1 MKVVY
6 CLNSICT
13 CGGIE
18 IGTITR
24 SNALAA
30 LGYDVYIVVTD
41 NTKPPIVQLHPAVN
55 LINLKINYY
64 ADDWKS
70 HGHVL
75 YGILVKRFRHKK
87 RLADVLHQIKP
98 DIVISVGTAEKN
110 MIPEIHGDWKSIREV
125 RFFRFY
131 RMIHSKTLFDKI
143 LAVGGNTFDRFKLR
157 KYDRIVVL
165 TEEDKATNWKSYSN
179 VVVMPNPVRSSFDV
193 ISDLMSKRVIAAG
206 RLTHQKN
213 FMSLIRAFSVVAAKH
228 PDWSLD
234 IYGEGCQRQ
243 MLEQEIERLGLRKVI
258 NLCGYTSNL
267 SLAYSKASI
276 FALSSIYE
284 GWGMVITEAMACG
297 LPVVSYACPC
307 GPRDIISDGKD
318 GFLVPVN
325 DEKQLA
331 DRICYL
337 IEHEDVRLQMG
348 AAAIEK
354 SKQFSL
360 DKIMARWTSLF
371 DSLVNE

>member
-1 MKVVY
+1 MKIVY
-6 CLNSICT
+6 CINSICT
-13 CGGIE
+13 RGGIE

-24 SNALAA
+24 GNALAA
-30 LGYDVYIVVTD
+30 LDYDVYIVVTD
-41 NTKPPIVQLHPAVN
+41 NSKPPVVQLHPAVN
-55 LINLKINYY
+55 LIDLKINYY

-70 HGHVL
+70 HWHVL
-75 YGILVKRFRHKK
+75 YGILVKRILHKK
-87 RLADVLHQIKP
+87 RLVNILHEIQPDV
-98 DIVISVGTAEKN
+98 VISVGTAEKN
-110 MIPEIHGDWKSIREV
+110 MLPRIRGKWKSIRE
-125 RFFRFY
+125 FRCSLTYRILESGSLFY
-131 RMIHSKTLFDKI
+131 KMLALGSNI
-143 LAVGGNTFDRFKLR
+143 LDRLILR
-157 KYDRIVVL
+157 KYDIIVTL
-165 TEEDKATNWKSYSN
+165 TEEDKAANWKSYSN
-179 VVVMPNPVRSSFDV
+179 VVVMPNPIRSSFDV

-206 RLTHQKN
+206 RLVHQKN
-213 FMSLIRAFSVVAAKH
+213 FMSLVRAFSVVAAKH
-228 PDWSLD
+228 MDWSLD

-243 MLEQEIERLGLRKVI
+243 MLEQEIERLGLRGVI

-267 SLAYSKASI
+267 SLAYSKSSI

-354 SKQFSL
+354 SRQFSL

-371 DSLVNE
+371 DSLVSE

>member
-1 MKVVY
+1 MKIVY
-6 CLNSICT
+6 CINSICAR
-13 CGGIE
+13 GGIE
-18 IGTITR
+18 MVTLTKA
-24 SNALAA
+24 NALAT
-30 LGYDVYIVVTD
+30 LGYDVYLVVTD
-41 NTKPPIVQLHPAVN
+41 NKKQPIVSLHPSVN
-55 LINLKINYY
+55 LVDLDINYY

-70 HGHVL
+70 RWHVL
-75 YGILVKRFRHKK
+75 YGILVKRILHKK
-87 RLADVLHQIKP
+87 RLANILHEIQPDV
-98 DIVISVGTAEKN
+98 VISVGTAEKN
-110 MIPEIHGDWKSIREV
+110 MLPKIRGGWKCIRE
-125 RFFRFY
+125 FHYSHTY
-131 RMIHSKTLFDKI
+131 RILKSESLLDKI
-143 LAVGGNTFDRFKLR
+143 LARGGNMLDRFTLR
-157 KYDRIVVL
+157 KYDMIVAL
-165 TEEDKATNWKSYSN
+165 TEEDKTANWNLYNN
-179 VVVMPNPVRSSFDV
+179 VVVIPNPIRSSFDV
-193 ISDLMSKRVIAAG
+193 ISNLMSKRIVAAG

-213 FMSLIRAFSVVAAKH
+213 FVSLVRAFSVVAAKH

-234 IYGEGCQRQ
+234 IYGEGCQKQ
-243 MLEQEIERLGLRKVI
+243 MLEQEIERLGLNGVV
-258 NLCGYTSNL
+258 NLFGYTSNL

-276 FALSSIYE
+276 FVLSSIYE
-284 GWGMVITEAMACG
+284 GFPLVIVEAMSCG

-337 IEHEDVRLQMG
+337 IEHEDVRQQMG

-371 DSLVNE
+371 DSLVSE